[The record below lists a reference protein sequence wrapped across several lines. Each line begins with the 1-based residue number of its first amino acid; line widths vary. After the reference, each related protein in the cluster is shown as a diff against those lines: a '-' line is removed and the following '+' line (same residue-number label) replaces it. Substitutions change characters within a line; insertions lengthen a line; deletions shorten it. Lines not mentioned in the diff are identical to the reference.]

1 MDQTFRHWSERN
13 TRKRCDQR
21 VGGGLKPVAADYKQH
36 YCADTLRAAA
46 AAAMVAGDGD
56 RGGGGG
62 DGGGG
67 EGGGGRL
74 RVRICVGIGVGIHI
88 GIGIHCI
95 VDVSLVCSSHW
106 PAAAGER
113 QQLLH
118 L

>member
-1 MDQTFRHWSERN
+1 MKFCGVDWQ
-13 TRKRCDQR
+13 QR
-21 VGGGLKPVAADYKQH
+21 SAMATNGGVDGDWHEAQRPEARGPVV
-36 YCADTLRAAA
+36 LRAAA

-74 RVRICVGIGVGIHI
+74 CVQICVGIGVGIHI

-95 VDVSLVCSSHW
+95 VDVSLVRSSHW